1 MNSRL
6 IKNAL
11 PAAIALAISACG
23 GSAVVPVLTGIGGS
37 GFVATGTITGF
48 GSVFVNG
55 VEFETSN
62 SLFDIDGSS
71 GSQSDLA
78 VGMVVQVSG
87 SVNDD
92 GVTGTAT
99 EIRFDD
105 QLQGPVSNLFR
116 NTDGENLSF
125 VVLGTTVRVN
135 SVDTVFDVTG
145 TLSGTPFNFDTI
157 ANNSNVEI
165 SGFFN
170 AAGELVATRVEL
182 KDVTFNAASIVELK
196 GTISGLTNTTFTLSG
211 VTVDASAAALDN
223 LPNGLA
229 DGALVE
235 VKGTYDS
242 GSSTVTA
249 TRVEGR
255 SSGVDDTAD
264 KISIEGIVTDYVDDS
279 DFMLNGVRVDA
290 SIATL
295 SPTTLV
301 IRDGARIEAEGPV
314 SGGVLQAISVELR
327 GGDARVYATVSSV
340 DPVSGDFVVSPVF
353 ASTIAVNV
361 TATTEQDGPVT
372 AGDFVRVR
380 GFEDDNGGITA
391 TRVEVR
397 SSADD
402 VIVRGTI
409 ESGATPGA
417 VRLIGVEFTIDGN
430 TEFKDTADNPISSVT
445 FFNTV
450 TLDSSLIKVKDKK
463 GSSNTPPDGIA
474 DEIEIETP

>member
-1 MNSRL
+1 MNTRF
-6 IKNAL
+6 IKQAL
-11 PAAIALAISACG
+11 PAAITLAVAACG
-23 GSAVVPVLTGIGGS
+23 GGGVAPVITGIGGS
-37 GFVATGTITGF
+37 GFIATGTVTGF

-55 VEFETSN
+55 VEFETSG
-62 SLFDIDGSS
+62 SVFDIDGSS
-71 GSQSDLA
+71 GTQSDLA

-87 SVNDD
+87 SVNND

-105 QLQGPVSNLFR
+105 QLQGPVSNLVR
-116 NTDGENLSF
+116 NADGENLSF
-125 VVLGTTVRVN
+125 EVLGITVRVN
-135 SVDTVFDVTG
+135 SVDTVFDNSATYG
-145 TLSGTPFNFDTI
+145 FDDI
-157 ANNSNVEI
+157 INGNNIEI

-170 AAGELVATRVEL
+170 TTGELVATRVALKNVSFDATSIIEL
-182 KDVTFNAASIVELK
+182 KD
-196 GTISGLTNTTFTLSG
+196 TISNLANTTFNLG
-211 VTVDASAAALDN
+211 NIIVDASAAAIDN

-235 VKGTYDS
+235 VKGTYNS

-255 SSGVDDTAD
+255 SSGVDDTID

-279 DFMLNGVRVDA
+279 NFILNGVNIDA
-290 SIATL
+290 SSATL

-314 SGGVLQAISVELR
+314 SGGVLQALTVELR

-340 DPVSGDFVVSPVF
+340 DPSGDFVVSPVF

-361 TATTEQDGPVT
+361 TAMTEQEDPV
-372 AGDFVRVR
+372 AVGNFVRVR
-380 GFEDDNGGITA
+380 GFEDDSGGITA

-409 ESGATPGA
+409 ESGATTGS
-417 VRLIGVEFTIDGN
+417 VRLIGVEFMIDGG
-430 TEFKDTADNPISSVT
+430 TEFKNEFDQPINSST
-445 FFNTV
+445 FFGNV
-450 TLDSSLIKVKDKK
+450 KLDSSLIKVKDKK
-463 GSSNTPPDGIA
+463 GSSNTPPNGIA

>member
-1 MNSRL
+1 MNSRF
-6 IKNAL
+6 IKNTL
-11 PAAIALAISACG
+11 PAAITLAISACG
-23 GSAVVPVLTGIGGS
+23 GSAAVPVITGIGGS
-37 GFVATGTITGF
+37 GFIATGTITGF

-71 GSQSDLA
+71 GSQDDLA

-105 QLQGPVSNLFR
+105 QLQGPVSNLVR
-116 NTDGENLSF
+116 SADGENLSF

-145 TLSGTPFNFDTI
+145 TLTGTAFSFDTI

-182 KDVTFNAASIVELK
+182 KDVTFNAASIIELK
-196 GTISGLTNTTFTLSG
+196 GTISALMNTTFTLGSI
-211 VTVDASAAALDN
+211 TVDASAAALDK

-235 VKGTYDS
+235 VKGSYGS
-242 GSSTVTA
+242 GTVTA

-264 KISIEGIVTDYVDDS
+264 KISIEGIVTDYADDS

-290 SIATL
+290 SNATL
-295 SPTTLV
+295 SPTTLE
-301 IRDGARIEAEGPV
+301 IRDGARIEVEGPV
-314 SGGVLQAISVELR
+314 SGGVLQALTVELR
-327 GGDARVYATVSSV
+327 SGDARVYATVSSV
-340 DPVSGDFVVSPVF
+340 DPSGDFVVSPVF

-361 TATTEQDGPVT
+361 TAMTEQDGPVT

-409 ESGATPGA
+409 ESGSTPGS
-417 VRLIGVEFTIDGN
+417 VRLIGVEFTIDGG
-430 TEFKDTADNPISSVT
+430 TEFKNEFDQPINSST
-445 FFNTV
+445 FFGNV
-450 TLDSSLIKVKDKK
+450 KLDSSLIKVKDKK
-463 GSSNTPPDGIA
+463 GSSNTPPNGIA